1 MATHRAAS
9 RRSASAPAVRGAA
22 TAASLALGSSLLRA
36 ALLAPRGSTSFRR
49 RTSALAATWTAGGVA
64 GGALDP
70 TRWRVFD
77 GDELRERVP
86 VPLATAAG
94 AVGVFTVGASVVVR
108 VPVLL
113 EEVETVLA
121 HATRGSYAKATALAL
136 VTGATEEL
144 FFRGTVHDVV
154 SDLGLPAV
162 PTTAAAYA
170 TTIGSAGNPLLVLAA
185 GILGVLT
192 GRERERTDSLL
203 APTLLH
209 VGWSLGMVT
218 VLPRVTR
225 RQRERMARRLMEGA
239 RR

>member
-9 RRSASAPAVRGAA
+9 RRTASAPAARGAA
-22 TAASLALGSSLLRA
+22 ATLAVGVPLLRA
-36 ALLAPRGSTSFRR
+36 ALLAPRGSTAFRR
-49 RTSALAATWTAGGVA
+49 RTSALAATWTAGGLA

-70 TRWRVFD
+70 ARWRVSD
-77 GDELRERVP
+77 GDELRERVL
-86 VPLATAAG
+86 VPLVTAAG
-94 AVGVFTVGASVVVR
+94 AVGVFAAGASVVVR
-108 VPVLL
+108 VPLLL

-121 HATRGSYAKATALAL
+121 HATRGSYAQATALAL
-136 VTGATEEL
+136 LTGAAEEL

-154 SDLGLPAV
+154 TELGLPAV
-162 PTTAAAYA
+162 PTTAATYA
-170 TTIGSAGNPLLVLAA
+170 TTIGAAGNPLLVLAA

-203 APTLLH
+203 APTLVH

-218 VLPRVTR
+218 ILPRITR
-225 RQRERMARRLMEGA
+225 GERARMARRRPRGG